1 MLRML
6 PSPLML
12 PTLLLLL
19 AFMLLCSATAQR
31 QPQPPPPPQLR
42 TPIRRVVS
50 KMQDNPLCGYIAS
63 IGVGTPPQQL
73 DLLMDTGSANVF
85 FGGSGCRDPKLGPCS
100 PPLFAAAR
108 SSSFNA
114 SGGKYDMDEWC
125 AGQLGTDSLAVAPGA
140 VVRDQTF
147 GLCSSSSILQPPS
160 PGGSWYGGIFGLGMR
175 ALEQQSAQ
183 IVPPLTLLK
192 QQGLIAKELFA
203 VALGGHHPDDTSS
216 SGGGEIHWGFT
227 DTTMYHGN
235 LTWHPM
241 VKEGEDAP
249 DGQAGEYV
257 YYKVDVDA
265 ISLGGSTVQSQAQ
278 IMTDTGAVG
287 IYPPSDDILNA
298 LHKLAPVAKD
308 CSNRDSLPD
317 LALTIGECVTGYS
330 HSETHSIT

>member
-1 MLRML
+1 MGAELEALPEAWAALCAELSAEDPALFAQPRVAALGERLRR
-6 PSPLML
+6 
-12 PTLLLLL
+12 
-19 AFMLLCSATAQR
+19 SAEAVSAR
-31 QPQPPPPPQLR
+31 LR
-42 TPIRRVVS
+42 GGADGAARRCVIHGDF
-50 KMQDNPLCGYIAS
+50 K
-63 IGVGTPPQQL
+63 T
-73 DLLMDTGSANVF
+73 ANVF

-227 DTTMYHGN
+227 DPTMYHGN

-287 IYPPSDDILNA
+287 IYPPSDHILNA
-298 LHKLAPVAKD
+298 LHKLAGCKGLLESRQP
-308 CSNRDSLPD
+308 P
-317 LALTIGECVTGYS
+317 
-330 HSETHSIT
+330 